1 MLTLILTVA
10 LSGAPKGVDAK
21 LVGTWLA
28 GNEPFVT
35 FNANGTGQMDEGKIK
50 WSADGK
56 TLVVTDDEGTA
67 DKATYTLDGDT
78 LTLTM
83 GGMPIPLTRAG
94 AGVQVKKQGALAA
107 KANKAQNAMSDE
119 EAEREAMAMAQ
130 EWMKKNG
137 QGQAPQQQ
145 QPQQGWGQQQQP
157 QMQQPQA
164 RQAGTDQLSQLLL
177 SSSWCSFTYNK
188 ISGASNTTKVT
199 FYANGQWG
207 LGSRGETYSSGQYGT
222 VAGQHDSTNGGQ
234 WAVQNG
240 QLLMSGGQYPQL
252 TPIPD
257 FRVYQN
263 SNGYPIIFSMGKEYS
278 RCN

>member
-10 LSGAPKGVDAK
+10 LSGAPRGVDAK
-21 LVGTWLA
+21 LVGTWIA
-28 GNEPFVT
+28 GHEPFVT
-35 FNANGTGQMDEGKIK
+35 FNANGTGLMDEGKIK

-56 TLVVTDDEGTA
+56 NLVVTDDEGTA

-78 LTLTM
+78 LTLSM
-83 GGMPIPLTRAG
+83 GGVPIPLTRAG
-94 AGVQVKKQGALAA
+94 AGVAVKKQGALAA
-107 KANKAQNAMSDE
+107 QAAKKANAMSDE
-119 EAEREAMAMAQ
+119 EAEREAMAAAE
-130 EWMKKNG
+130 EWMRKNG
-137 QGQAPQQQ
+137 QAQQQ
-145 QPQQGWGQQQQP
+145 QHQPQQPMQP
-157 QMQQPQA
+157 MQPQA

-207 LGSRGETYSSGQYGT
+207 LGARGETYNSGANGSVY
-222 VAGQHDSTNGGQ
+222 GQHDSSNGGQ

-240 QLLMSGGQYPQL
+240 MLLMSSQAVPQL

-257 FRVYQN
+257 FRVTQN
-263 SNGYPIIFSMGKEYS
+263 SNGYPILFSMGKEYS